1 MKKLFAILV
10 LLSLLL
16 TACAVEKPAEDAA
29 EEPAEAEEPAAEE
42 PAPLVPEEPAAEVP
56 AEAEEPAA
64 ETPAEEAP
72 EEPAAPVSDEQTFEV
87 GIGDKVTY
95 KGTTFT
101 VEDIENVGNEMYLRF
116 DADAY
121 TLKLANLRKPEIL
134 NSVEYELLDNTDYQ
148 KTHKVM
154 LRLKPFKLGE
164 NEYLV
169 EVRKPITVSG
179 KLFTL
184 GEVKY
189 DSTGGESAYFNA
201 GNYQYWVKLGET
213 VRVNG
218 LSVSLLRAFYKQR
231 QYAVLKIVPAA

>member
-1 MKKLFAILV
+1 MKKLFAILA

-16 TACAVEKPAEDAA
+16 TACAVEKQAEETAAAPAE
-29 EEPAEAEEPAAEE
+29 EAVEEPAAEE
-42 PAPLVPEEPAAEVP
+42 PAPLTPEEPAVEAPAEEAAKETAEVP
-56 AEAEEPAA
+56 AS
-64 ETPAEEAP
+64 AP
-72 EEPAAPVSDEQTFEV
+72 EEPKDEQTFEV

-134 NSVEYELLDNTDYQ
+134 NSIEYEILDNTDYQ
-148 KTHKVM
+148 KKLKVM
-154 LRLKPFKLGE
+154 LRLKLFKLGE

-169 EVRKPITVSG
+169 EVRKPITISG

-201 GNYQYWVKLGET
+201 GKYQYWVKLGET

-218 LSVSLLRAFYKQR
+218 LSVSLLKAFYRQR
-231 QYAVLKIVPAA
+231 QYAVLKIVPSA